1 MKRKIRKKG
10 QADAKINV
18 EFIVDMEGRGKIEI
32 YVPEES
38 EMLDSDILQLQNLAQ
53 QQKEEIKR
61 VYYSSNTPISS
72 TINRTFFDLV
82 KRFIQL
88 KLLSKK
94 SQT

>member
-38 EMLDSDILQLQNLAQ
+38 EML
-53 QQKEEIKR
+53 
-61 VYYSSNTPISS
+61 
-72 TINRTFFDLV
+72 TFAL
-82 KRFIQL
+82 IQA
-88 KLLSKK
+88 SRA
-94 SQT
+94 TE